1 MGGTMLFIQLH
12 YKNKYEYLT
21 IVTMNV
27 ECRSAYVKNVYS
39 DAIQN

>member
-21 IVTMNV
+21 ISTINV
-27 ECRSAYVKNVYS
+27 ECRSAYVKNVYY
-39 DAIQN
+39 DAIRN